1 MRVLLFGAPGS
12 GKGTQAQ
19 KIADKFGLL
28 RINSGEL
35 LRQAISDE
43 TALGIQIK
51 NVMDQ
56 GQSVPDELML
66 ALVREQISH
75 ASSANGF
82 ILEGFPDSKTQ
93 AQLFDSLLKL
103 INRPLHLVLLL
114 DTEFDALMQRV
125 TGRRA
130 CRSCSHVC
138 NIYIDPPM
146 LDGQCD
152 MCGGNLRHRVDDNE
166 EIITNR
172 FRQYETQ
179 VLPILDYY
187 RDQQMVRSVQG
198 IGEINDIFAAISK
211 ILDEVKVDPDE
222 APMPTVESLE
232 QMILDKAMQARPEEK
247 TESEKSESERET
259 EPEPEVKKAPAK
271 KKASTK
277 KVATKKSPAKKKVA
291 PKKKAPAK
299 KKVAVKK
306 APVKKKV
313 ATKKA
318 PAKKKVAAKVV
329 PKKKVPAKK
338 KVAAKVVP
346 KKKVP
351 AKKKVVAKKAPAK
364 KKAVSKKKAPAKKK
378 VPVKKKAAVKKKKK

>member
-19 KIADKFGLL
+19 LIADKFGLL
-28 RINSGEL
+28 RINAAEL

-56 GQSVPDELML
+56 SQSVPDELML
-66 ALVREQISH
+66 GLVREQISH
-75 ASSANGF
+75 ASGANGF
-82 ILEGFPDSKTQ
+82 ILEGFPDSQTQ

-130 CRSCSHVC
+130 CRSCGHVC

-198 IGEINDIFAAISK
+198 IGEVNDIFAAISN
-211 ILDEVKVDPDE
+211 ILDEIKVDPDE

-247 TESEKSESERET
+247 PEPEESEPERET
-259 EPEPEVKKAPAK
+259 ELEPEVKKAPAK

-277 KVATKKSPAKKKVA
+277 KVATKKAPAKKKVA
-291 PKKKAPAK
+291 AKAAPKKKVPAK

-318 PAKKKVAAKVV
+318 PAKKKVAAKVA
-329 PKKKVPAKK
+329 PKKKAS
-338 KVAAKVVP
+338 A

-378 VPVKKKAAVKKKKK
+378 APVKKKAAVKKKKK